1 MAGFIS
7 AGGFITWNG
16 ITIRPRSIT
25 YTSPEPETTTIPYLY
40 DPRGNAPRVI
50 PTGDYAGTAT
60 MSVEYTRESNGVNM
74 SLYLGQS
81 YAFQYLDADGYS
93 LSLNGALLT
102 QVTENISTGAVVT
115 GTLEFQWTQFIGT
128 P

>member
-1 MAGFIS
+1 MAGFVS
-7 AGGFITWNG
+7 AGGSITWNG

-25 YTSPEPETTTIPYLY
+25 YTSPTPETTTIPFLH

-60 MSVEYTRESNGVNM
+60 MSVEYTRESTGVNM
-74 SLYLGQS
+74 SGYLGQS
-81 YAFQYLDADGYS
+81 YEFKYQDAEGYQ
-93 LSLNGALLT
+93 LTLNGALLT
-102 QVTENISTGAVVT
+102 QVTETIATSSLVT
-115 GTLEFQWTQFIGT
+115 GTLEFQWTQFLGT

>member
-1 MAGFIS
+1 MAGFVS
-7 AGGFITWNG
+7 AGGQITWNG

-25 YTSPEPETTTIPYLY
+25 YTSPTPETTTIPYLY

-50 PTGDYAGTAT
+50 PTGDYAGGGT
-60 MSVEYTRESNGVNM
+60 MSVEYTRESTGVNM
-74 SLYLGQS
+74 SNYIGQS
-81 YAFQYLDADGYS
+81 APFQYLDAFGYNLS
-93 LSLNGALLT
+93 LSGALLT
-102 QVTENISTGAVVT
+102 QVTETVATGAVVT